1 MGKLDLSALKD
12 QYQNG
17 TIDMIT
23 VAGVDMQGK
32 LFGKRCRCA
41 IFSMTPYTEFTLAP
55 SISSGMSA

>member
-32 LFGKRCRCA
+32 LFGKKVPVRYFLDDA
-41 IFSMTPYTEFTLAP
+41 VHGIHT
-55 SISSGMSA
+55 